1 MSGGGGDG
9 LGTLPGGGARNSL
22 DAAELHFQLVGLEI
36 PGRHPGGVLSSK
48 ARSAWSYGFGSYMHI
63 EGE

>member
-1 MSGGGGDG
+1 MGSGGGSGR
-9 LGTLPGGGARNSL
+9 GTLPGGGGRKSL

-36 PGRHPGGVLSSK
+36 PGGVLSSK
-48 ARSAWSYGFGSYMHI
+48 ARSGWSYGFGSYMHI